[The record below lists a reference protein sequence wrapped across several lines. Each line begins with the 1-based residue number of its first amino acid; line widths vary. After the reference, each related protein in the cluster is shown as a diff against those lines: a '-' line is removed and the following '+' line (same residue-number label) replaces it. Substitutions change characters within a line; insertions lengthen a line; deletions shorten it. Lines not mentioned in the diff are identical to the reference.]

1 MNNATS
7 LSQHKSALSDSDCSY
22 RQAKSVGKAP
32 KKMTKA
38 EMERENQL
46 ANEAWEAIVK
56 SMNEPLPA
64 EAVNVSASNIS
75 KEERPRAQDGLVQVD
90 QGSLIGNGASAM
102 DKVLNQVAPHA
113 IGSRLSP
120 QCV

>member
-1 MNNATS
+1 
-7 LSQHKSALSDSDCSY
+7 
-22 RQAKSVGKAP
+22 
-32 KKMTKA
+32 MTKA

-56 SMNEPLPA
+56 SMNEPA
-64 EAVNVSASNIS
+64 EAVNASASNIS

-90 QGSLIGNGASAM
+90 QGRLIGNGASAM